1 MSIRV
6 LIVDHHEQIRRLV
19 RAFFL
24 SEFGFQIC
32 GEAVDGYEAIMKAQ
46 LLKPDLIVL
55 EVAIPPLNGVEA
67 APKLR
72 KLLPKT
78 PIILFTLHGSLLK
91 GCDTQ
96 TVLWGIAPAL
106 SRSGD
111 RAFLNG
117 TWPCLGKWITI
128 SAQSPSISG
137 KVAASMEEVP
147 QAAPRSRSAHGI
159 WAVRRVPLEQDDGG
173 WCGPTALDS
182 PYRKQKWAAR
192 WDLR

>member
-6 LIVDHHEQIRRLV
+6 LIVDHHEHIRRLV

-32 GEAVDGYEAIMKAQ
+32 GEATDGYEAITKAQ

-55 EVAIPPLNGVEA
+55 EVAIPRLNGVEV

-91 GCDTQ
+91 GCDTREIGVDAVVAKQ
-96 TVLWGIAPAL
+96 DGMSAL
-106 SRSGD
+106 GDSVHTLFRQASSRNLVH
-111 RAFLNG
+111 R
-117 TWPCLGKWITI
+117 PK
-128 SAQSPSISG
+128 
-137 KVAASMEEVP
+137 
-147 QAAPRSRSAHGI
+147 
-159 WAVRRVPLEQDDGG
+159 
-173 WCGPTALDS
+173 
-182 PYRKQKWAAR
+182 
-192 WDLR
+192 

>member
-6 LIVDHHEQIRRLV
+6 LIVDHHEHRGLV

-55 EVAIPPLNGVEA
+55 EVAIPRLNGVEA

-78 PIILFTLHGSLLK
+78 PIILFTSHGSLLK
-91 GCDTQ
+91 GCDTREIGVDSVVAKQ
-96 TVLWGIAPAL
+96 DGMSA
-106 SRSGD
+106 
-111 RAFLNG
+111 
-117 TWPCLGKWITI
+117 LGKSVHTLF
-128 SAQSPSISG
+128 ARSPATSTT
-137 KVAASMEEVP
+137 K
-147 QAAPRSRSAHGI
+147 
-159 WAVRRVPLEQDDGG
+159 
-173 WCGPTALDS
+173 
-182 PYRKQKWAAR
+182 
-192 WDLR
+192 

>member
-6 LIVDHHEQIRRLV
+6 LMLDHHEQIRRLV

-55 EVAIPPLNGVEA
+55 EVALPRLNGVEA
-67 APKLR
+67 APKIR

-91 GCDTQ
+91 GCDTREIGVAAGVAKQ
-96 TVLWGIAPAL
+96 DG
-106 SRSGD
+106 
-111 RAFLNG
+111 
-117 TWPCLGKWITI
+117 I
-128 SAQSPSISG
+128 SALG
-137 KVAASMEEVP
+137 ASVHP
-147 QAAPRSRSAHGI
+147 FFARRSAT
-159 WAVRRVPLEQDDGG
+159 RQ
-173 WCGPTALDS
+173 
-182 PYRKQKWAAR
+182 
-192 WDLR
+192 

>member
-6 LIVDHHEQIRRLV
+6 LIVDHQEQIRKLV

-55 EVAIPPLNGVEA
+55 EVAIPRLNGVEA

-78 PIILFTLHGSLLK
+78 PIILFTLHGGLLK
-91 GCDTQ
+91 GCDISEIGVDAVVAKQ
-96 TVLWGIAPAL
+96 DGMSSL
-106 SRSGD
+106 GD
-111 RAFLNG
+111 SVHTLFHLAHH
-117 TWPCLGKWITI
+117 P
-128 SAQSPSISG
+128 
-137 KVAASMEEVP
+137 KVP
-147 QAAPRSRSAHGI
+147 
-159 WAVRRVPLEQDDGG
+159 PLTGR
-173 WCGPTALDS
+173 T
-182 PYRKQKWAAR
+182 R
-192 WDLR
+192 

>member
-19 RAFFL
+19 RAFLL

-55 EVAIPPLNGVEA
+55 EVAIPRLNGVEA

-78 PIILFTLHGSLLK
+78 PIILFTLHGALFK
-91 GCDTQ
+91 GCDIREIGVDAVVSKQ
-96 TVLWGIAPAL
+96 DGM
-106 SRSGD
+106 SS
-111 RAFLNG
+111 
-117 TWPCLGKWITI
+117 LG
-128 SAQSPSISG
+128 A
-137 KVAASMEEVP
+137 
-147 QAAPRSRSAHGI
+147 SAHTLFHL
-159 WAVRRVPLEQDDGG
+159 AHRPKVTPLAGR
-173 WCGPTALDS
+173 T
-182 PYRKQKWAAR
+182 R
-192 WDLR
+192 

>member
-6 LIVDHHEQIRRLV
+6 LIVDHHEHRGLV

-55 EVAIPPLNGVEA
+55 EVAIPRLNGVEA

-78 PIILFTLHGSLLK
+78 PIILFTSHGSLLK
-91 GCDTQ
+91 GCDTREIGVDAVVAKQ
-96 TVLWGIAPAL
+96 DG
-106 SRSGD
+106 
-111 RAFLNG
+111 
-117 TWPCLGKWITI
+117 I
-128 SAQSPSISG
+128 SALG
-137 KVAASMEEVP
+137 ASVHSLFAKTP
-147 QAAPRSRSAHGI
+147 VTS
-159 WAVRRVPLEQDDGG
+159 
-173 WCGPTALDS
+173 TT
-182 PYRKQKWAAR
+182 K
-192 WDLR
+192 